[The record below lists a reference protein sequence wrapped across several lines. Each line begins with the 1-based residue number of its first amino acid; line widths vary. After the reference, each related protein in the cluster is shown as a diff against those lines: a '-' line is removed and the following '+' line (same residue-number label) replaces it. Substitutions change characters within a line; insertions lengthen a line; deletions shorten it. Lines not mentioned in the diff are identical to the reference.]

1 MTEKANPPPPPPG
14 ADPLDTLKNKLREY
28 LTGTLTAVPLNDEK
42 GTYGLQW
49 GSTKLII
56 IPEKMQTGGTVVHV
70 MASVTRD
77 SRITP
82 ELMKFL
88 LEANANFRFGAF
100 CLTNDGGVIFKQ
112 GLLGE
117 KLDREEL
124 QMAIMASAV
133 TADQY
138 DDKIIQMAG
147 GKRATD

>member
-1 MTEKANPPPPPPG
+1 MTEKATPPPPPLG

-82 ELMKFL
+82 ELTKFL
-88 LEANANFRFGAF
+88 LETNANLRFGAF

-147 GKRATD
+147 GKRAID

>member
-1 MTEKANPPPPPPG
+1 MAEIATPPPPPPG
-14 ADPLDTLKNKLREY
+14 ADSLETLKKRLHEY

-42 GTYGLQW
+42 GTYGMQW
-49 GSTKLII
+49 GSTKLVIT
-56 IPEKMQTGGTVVHV
+56 PEKMQTGGTVVHV
-70 MASVTRD
+70 IAIVTRD

-82 ELMKFL
+82 ELTKFL
-88 LEANANFRFGAF
+88 LETNANLRFGAF

-124 QMAIMASAV
+124 QMAILAAAV
-133 TADQY
+133 TADEY

>member
-1 MTEKANPPPPPPG
+1 MTEKVNPPPPPPG